1 MVRVRVEVD
10 ASNGIIGREPEMA
23 RILRGLFPERAE
35 NSSALLLVGESG
47 IGKTT
52 LLHAVEAEAARR
64 GTTVI
69 SCAGSRAEHTL
80 EHGALH
86 QLLRPAL
93 KHLPRIPVP
102 QRAAL
107 SRALGLHHTAAR
119 VTGPDQDGADDR
131 LLVGLGSLNLL
142 LASARHRPV
151 TIVVDDMQW
160 LDGASLRTVLFVAR
174 RLVGEP
180 VGLLAAVRGDSAA
193 GPGWP
198 GFEQVPVGPLSA
210 EAAGRLLDAQP
221 VVPRGWGRRQ
231 VLRAAAGLPLALV
244 ELARDA
250 AERGASGWDP
260 GVGADFAL
268 PARLEKA
275 FAERLGALSAS
286 TRQVLLF
293 AAAADGPDMAAAL
306 SAAASVPGGAEAWA
320 AAKDARLVR
329 LVSGRVEFRHPLMRS
344 AVYGAASFTER
355 RETHLR
361 LADGLAGE
369 PDRRAWHLAAACL
382 APDESVAGALVE
394 TAGRARRRG
403 GSRLAAAAL
412 ERAARLS
419 EQGRARARR
428 LLDACD
434 LAAHAGEPWWVEA
447 LAGEVA
453 AATDDTEM
461 LAAAALRR
469 GWAMAATGR
478 QRAALSQLLPLAADM
493 TETSPVTALEAI
505 SHGAVV
511 LYCSG
516 DVTLRR
522 QALAALADIPEDVG
536 SAHEQVWARACCDPF
551 GDRRGV
557 LAALARATA
566 ETDGLPERSTML
578 GSAAW
583 LLDETALAVRL
594 LSAAT
599 ERVREVPTAGSG
611 ATVGQTLALAQFD
624 AGAWDAACESAGDA
638 RRAAAENGLETATW
652 VAVYVNAMVLAS
664 RGEDARALMGRAVTG
679 LDVSESRA
687 LGVRTA
693 RVRAA
698 VAAAEG
704 DHPVEFEL
712 LRGLFTTGPEP
723 RPVHYHCSLYGVGD
737 LAAAAVRVGRPEEAL
752 AVVAA
757 VERWVGDGMSDRLRL
772 IVARA
777 RALLCEGE
785 DAEGLFRT
793 VVEDSMG
800 EQWPFE
806 RAVAS
811 LEFGEW
817 LRRRRRMSEARAQL
831 ARALTVFERLRALPW
846 VERTAGE
853 LRACGVPV
861 RDAEGRPGP
870 VERLT
875 PQQLQIARLAATGLT
890 NRQIG
895 ERLLLSA
902 RTVGFHLYQVFPKL
916 GVSSRTQLHDALG
929 RARRTQERRPEAAS
943 TGGADHPGGAPRLLS
958 PPRRRTAR

>member
-1 MVRVRVEVD
+1 
-10 ASNGIIGREPEMA
+10 MA

-52 LLHAVEAEAARR
+52 LLHAAEAEAARR

-69 SCAGSRAEHTL
+69 GCAGSRTEHTL

-93 KHLPRIPVP
+93 KHLPRLPAP

-107 SRALGLHHTAAR
+107 SRALGLHHT
-119 VTGPDQDGADDR
+119 DGADDR
-131 LLVGLGSLNLL
+131 LLVGLATLNLL

-160 LDGASLRTVLFVAR
+160 LDRSSLGTVLFVAR

-198 GFEQVPVGPLSA
+198 GFEQVPVEPLSA

-221 VVPRGWGRRQ
+221 VVPRGRVRGQ
-231 VLRAAAGLPLALV
+231 VLRTAAGLPLALE

-250 AERGASGWDP
+250 AERGAAGWDA

-268 PARLEKA
+268 PVRLERA
-275 FAERLGALSAS
+275 FAERLGALPEP
-286 TRQVLLF
+286 TRQVLLL
-293 AAAADGPDMAAAL
+293 AAAADEPDSAAAL

-320 AAKDARLVR
+320 AAENARLVR
-329 LVSGRVEFRHPLMRS
+329 LVSGRVEFRHPLVRS
-344 AVYGAASFTER
+344 AVYGTATFAER
-355 RETHLR
+355 RAAHLR
-361 LADGLAGE
+361 LADALAGD
-369 PDRRAWHLAAACL
+369 PDRRAWHLGAACL

-394 TAGRARRRG
+394 TADRARRRG
-403 GSRLAAAAL
+403 GCRMAAAAL

-419 EQGRARARR
+419 ERGRARAHR

-434 LAAHAGEPWWVEA
+434 LAARAGEPWWVEA

-453 AATDDTEM
+453 AATDDTEL

-469 GWAMAATGR
+469 GWALAATGR

-505 SHGAVV
+505 SHSAVV

-522 QALAALADIPEDVG
+522 QALASLAGVPADVG

-566 ETDGLPERSTML
+566 EADGLPERLTML

-583 LLDETALAVRL
+583 LLDETALGVRL
-594 LSAAT
+594 LSAAA
-599 ERVREVPTAGSG
+599 ERVREVPTEGCG
-611 ATVGQTLALAQFD
+611 AMVGQSLALAQFD
-624 AGAWDAACESAGDA
+624 AGAWDAAWESAGDA
-638 RRAAAENGLETATW
+638 RRAAAENGLEMATW
-652 VAVYVNAMVLAS
+652 VAVYVNAMVLAL
-664 RGEDARALMGRAVTG
+664 RGEDARELMARAVTG
-679 LDVSESRA
+679 FDVSESRA
-687 LGVRTA
+687 LGVRMA

-712 LRGLFTTGPEP
+712 LRGLFTAGPEP
-723 RPVHYHCSLYGVGD
+723 RPVHYHCSLYGVAD
-737 LAAAAVRVGRPEEAL
+737 LAAAAVRVGRPEEAV

-757 VERWVGDGMSDRLRL
+757 VERWVGEEMSHRLRL

-785 DAEGLFRT
+785 EAEGLFRT
-793 VVEDSMG
+793 AVGDPMG

-817 LRRRRRMSEARAQL
+817 LRRRRRMGEARAEL
-831 ARALTVFERLRALPW
+831 ARALTVFERLRARPW
-846 VERTAGE
+846 VTRTTGE

-861 RDAEGRPGP
+861 RDAEGRSGP

-875 PQQLQIARLAATGLT
+875 PQQLQIARLAAAGLT

-929 RARRTQERRPEAAS
+929 RARGTQEQPPEPAS
-943 TGGADHPGGAPRLLS
+943 TGGGPDRPGAAGRLLS
-958 PPRRRTAR
+958 PPRT